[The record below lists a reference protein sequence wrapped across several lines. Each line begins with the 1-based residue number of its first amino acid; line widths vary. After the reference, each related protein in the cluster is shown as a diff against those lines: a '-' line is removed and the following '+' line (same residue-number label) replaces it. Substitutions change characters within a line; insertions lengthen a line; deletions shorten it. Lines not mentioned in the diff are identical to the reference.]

1 MHLYLHIGT
10 GRTGTQSLQ
19 DFLKKNSEQLAMN
32 GVFYPLAEGKNHHN
46 ALALP
51 VCGAKPPRYLMHRYG
66 NDVEKNL
73 QAFHTYFDEIEEK
86 IRKVD
91 PETVILTSE
100 FLGREF
106 KPELGQPLFDRLN
119 ALFDSISV
127 VVYFRSPASYY
138 LSAALQTLKASGI
151 LKHPTKQVAR
161 KILQSY
167 DPLGADM
174 IVREYKREALVN
186 GDVCED
192 FISVVAPDLVGKLPA
207 PSREQNQ
214 TLSAEVMSIIQDYRN
229 AIWPNDNN
237 QFNEE
242 TNSLLDLLLEI
253 AHEND
258 LYRPPQLKPEL
269 IAELDGLDNDMLWL
283 KETYGFEYSD
293 VDYTAEAKPVS
304 RIEGTFERVHEICL
318 FHRGVKERIML
329 LGLASYTAA
338 NAADKSTPTQVAPV
352 GETRT
357 RPAPARTGT
366 KPAPDGTRPGET
378 FTEQP
383 PADPAKA
390 PQPKSMWPG
399 EIARIKELEPRL
411 RLPEREVYD
420 TPKLNNLFRETGMIQ
435 IRQTFPEF
443 DLADLTDWTV
453 HPTGNPV
460 WRIYFNSMAWMSVFT
475 DQDFAGK
482 PQEPHWKKA
491 FDVLEAFVRH
501 VEAEGHRPKN
511 DIWDDHATGYR
522 ASYIAWLYTR
532 GLAERITPEFNARLR
547 KVMILHRKTLMGFL
561 DSEKWKFS
569 NHTLFQAEGLADMA
583 LIFLTD
589 ADRRHRT
596 LEFART
602 KVDEFIERAV
612 SHAEGTVK
620 EHSIF
625 YHVFLMGRLRET
637 CEYFESIGYPLKN
650 ASDDMFIRMNEF
662 LHDIMPVFHRMPGI
676 GDSKHFQRFNK
687 KYIAAFEDGPFQ
699 TPRVRYHRSEGK
711 EGEPYPFLS
720 QYPQDGYFIFRSPE
734 PPAQQLHSI
743 FLHRSFR
750 GPHGHWDGMSFVC
763 HWHGEPVFIDSG
775 GPYKY
780 SNPMRYKYFQTQLAH
795 NAPIF
800 DRDPVDLTTQMLGVK
815 TGDDFSAVA
824 LGARMGDGRSWV
836 RIFGQYG
843 NSHVVVIDIPVSA
856 SGDNKPEFRLHL
868 DPAVEASGDGHD
880 MTAPAGKI
888 TLQQSSVDLTAS
900 ETQALRHGLDGHENA
915 AHISHKATDDER
927 AHPDLEDDF
936 DTRSFITYKDN
947 EMVEGKLLTFDIPL
961 ARATLT
967 TIAFGPQTAGFSLL
981 HENGQLSLVREADGA
996 SETLL
1001 SFSLPTVALG

>member
-32 GVFYPLAEGKNHHN
+32 GVFYPLTEGKNHHN

-51 VCGAKPPRYLMHRYG
+51 VCGNRPPRYLMHRYG

-73 QAFHTYFDEIEEK
+73 KAFHAYFDDIEEK

-91 PETVILTSE
+91 PDQVILTSE

-106 KPELGQPLFDRLN
+106 RPELGQPLFDRLT
-119 ALFDSISV
+119 ALFESISV

-138 LSAALQTLKASGI
+138 LSATLQTLKASGI
-151 LKHPTKQVAR
+151 LKPPAKQTPR
-161 KILQSY
+161 KILESY
-167 DPLGADM
+167 DPLGAEL
-174 IVREYKREALVN
+174 ILREYNREALVN

-207 PSREQNQ
+207 PSREKNE
-214 TLSAEVMSIIQDYRN
+214 TLSAEVMSIIQEYRN
-229 AIWPNDNN
+229 TIWPNDNN

-242 TNSLLDLLLEI
+242 TDGLLATLLDVSNKNGFY
-253 AHEND
+253 H
-258 LYRPPQLKPEL
+258 PPQLKPEL
-269 IAELDGLDNDMLWL
+269 VAELNALDDDMLWL
-283 KETYGFEYSD
+283 RDTHGFQYSD
-293 VDYTAEAKPVS
+293 VDYSAEPKPVKK
-304 RIEGTFERVHEICL
+304 IEGTYKRVPDICVVKG
-318 FHRGVKERIML
+318 GVKNRIML
-329 LGLASYTAA
+329 LALASYTADK
-338 NAADKSTPTQVAPV
+338 AADKSTPTQVAAV
-352 GETRT
+352 AQTRKAG
-357 RPAPARTGT
+357 APARPGK
-366 KPAPDGTRPGET
+366 KPQPDGSKPGEI
-378 FTEQP
+378 FREKP
-383 PADPAKA
+383 PADRGRA
-390 PQPKSMWPG
+390 PKPQKLWPG
-399 EIARIKELEPRL
+399 EIARIKEIEPLL

-420 TPKLNNLFRETGMIQ
+420 SPRHNKLFRNAGLLE
-435 IRQTFPEF
+435 IRNTFPEF

-460 WRIYFNSMAWMSVFT
+460 WRIYFNSFAWTSVFT
-475 DQDFAGK
+475 DEDFNGN
-482 PQEPHWKKA
+482 PQEPHWQRA

-501 VEAEGHRPKN
+501 VEAEGERPKN

-547 KVMILHRKTLMGFL
+547 KVMMLHRKTLMEYL
-561 DSEKWKFS
+561 ASEKWQFS

-583 LIFLTD
+583 LVFLTD
-589 ADRRHRT
+589 DHRRKRT

-625 YHVFLMGRLRET
+625 YHVFLMGRLHET
-637 CEYFESIGYPLKN
+637 CEYFRSIGHPLTN

-662 LHDIMPVFHRMPGI
+662 LHDIMPVFHRLPGI

-687 KYIAAFEDGPFQ
+687 KYIAPFEETPFQ
-699 TPRVRYHRSEGK
+699 SPRVRYHRSEGK

-734 PPAQQLHSI
+734 PPARQLQST
-743 FLHRSFR
+743 FLHRPFR
-750 GPHGHWDGMSFVC
+750 GPHGHWDAMSFVC
-763 HWHGEPVFIDSG
+763 HWHGKPVFIDSG

-800 DRDPVDLTTQMLGVK
+800 DRDPVEIKSDILDVMA
-815 TGDDFSAVA
+815 GDGFSAVA
-824 LGARMGDGRSWV
+824 LGARMGQGRSWV
-836 RIFGQYG
+836 RIFGQYRD
-843 NSHVVVIDIPVSA
+843 SHVILLDVPLSA
-856 SGDNKPEFRLHL
+856 SAKSSPEIRFHVDPELDLSDDGLTLRAPDGEVTLRQTSLKLTATITRNLAAALPGDPDAR
-868 DPAVEASGDGHD
+868 VESHQA
-880 MTAPAGKI
+880 
-888 TLQQSSVDLTAS
+888 TAS
-900 ETQALRHGLDGHENA
+900 ERNDDG
-915 AHISHKATDDER
+915 
-927 AHPDLEDDF
+927 LEDNF
-936 DTRSFITYKDN
+936 DSRSFVTYLDN
-947 EMVEGKLLTFDIPL
+947 EMIEGKLLTFDIPL
-961 ARATLT
+961 AQATLT
-967 TIAFGPQTAGFSLL
+967 AIRFGDRTEEFSLARSG
-981 HENGQLSLVREADGA
+981 NILSLGIDGDGT
-996 SETLL
+996 SDTLL
-1001 SFSLPTVALG
+1001 TFDLSTARFG